1 MGQDT
6 QSPPAIT
13 INNYELD
20 SHHQFTYLGSTISD
34 NLSLDTEVNK
44 RVRKAATTLTHPTF
58 NVWSNPKLTVKTKMT
73 VYNACILSS
82 YHCIIWQ

>member
-20 SHHQFTYLGSTISD
+20 SHHQFTYLGSTITN